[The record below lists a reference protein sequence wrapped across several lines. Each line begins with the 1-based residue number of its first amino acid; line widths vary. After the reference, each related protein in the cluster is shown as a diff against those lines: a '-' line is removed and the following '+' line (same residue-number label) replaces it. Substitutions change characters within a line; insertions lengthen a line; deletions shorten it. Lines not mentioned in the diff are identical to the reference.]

1 MYPRQGTVAVA
12 GLVAGLLAG
21 ALLGGVPALARPST
35 PPPAPDPGPAVSA
48 VKRIPSHFTKAANQP
63 ASAYAPK
70 ATTLPSAGIA
80 SLHLSAASA
89 APVKATGTPVWA
101 GPVVEARGRYSGPPG
116 LDVAVLDQASAV
128 TAGVKGVLFT
138 VTPIGSGTGPVRVGL
153 DYSAFA
159 QAFGGNFGSRL
170 RLVRLPACALNTPAL
185 ASCRRATPL
194 PFTNDTTTKTVSAQ
208 INPGVVAPRAASA
221 SPMTTAT
228 PMVLAATSDPG
239 QEGGSAGSYAA
250 TSLSPLGSWRKSWPS

>member
-1 MYPRQGTVAVA
+1 MTSCPTQRPGFVTEFRPRGAPMGLPPYRGVSVRRSEGAMYPRQGTVAVA

-89 APVKATGTPVWA
+89 APANSTATPVGA
-101 GPVVEARGRYSGPPG
+101 RPLHEARGRYTAPPG
-116 LDVAVLDQASAV
+116 PDAAVQDHASAV
-128 TAGVKGVLFT
+128 TARWKGGPVT
-138 VTPIGSGTGPVRVGL
+138 VTPIGS
-153 DYSAFA
+153 
-159 QAFGGNFGSRL
+159 
-170 RLVRLPACALNTPAL
+170 
-185 ASCRRATPL
+185 RA
-194 PFTNDTTTKTVSAQ
+194 
-208 INPGVVAPRAASA
+208 G
-221 SPMTTAT
+221 
-228 PMVLAATSDPG
+228 
-239 QEGGSAGSYAA
+239 
-250 TSLSPLGSWRKSWPS
+250 